1 MSIAVVTKD
10 VAVTQP
16 VVLQLK
22 DASGAHV
29 ILTVSIENRA
39 PVTHAF
45 AFDEGELK
53 VPLDLPPGS
62 YDCSFTVQ
70 AFKHGALSGLYDSEM
85 LLNKKSAGRAKGNI
99 AAARSFDVGFDD
111 FKLTVG

>member
-1 MSIAVVTKD
+1 MSIPVVTRD

-22 DASGAHV
+22 DNSGAHV
-29 ILTVSIENRA
+29 ILTVSIQDRA

-53 VPLDLPPGS
+53 VPLDLPPGR
-62 YDCSFTVQ
+62 YGCSFTVQ
-70 AFKHGALSGLYDSEM
+70 AFKHGALNGMFDSEI
-85 LLNKKSAGRAKGNI
+85 LFNKKSAGRAQGNI
-99 AAARSFDVGFDD
+99 ASGRSFDVGFDD
-111 FKLTVG
+111 FTLTVS